1 MGVIFAYKVFS
12 YSQGCLITFSES
24 SFIECMGAEPLHRC
38 VSEMIKAL
46 DPSSRIL
53 RITPSSKKNK
63 DKTELKE
70 LVRTFVVSMFNSN
83 LKLKVLSAYNGN
95 LLRLEYTA

>member
-1 MGVIFAYKVFS
+1 MDVMFAYKVFS

-46 DPSSRIL
+46 EPSSRIL
-53 RITPSSKKNK
+53 RITPSSKKDK
-63 DKTELKE
+63 DKIVSGLKE

-83 LKLKVLSAYNGN
+83 LKLKVHIMETY
-95 LLRLEYTA
+95 